1 MKRRPMKKE
10 TIFGR
15 IVIFALII
23 FTFASGQQ
31 PGKIS
36 GAVQGKVIDDISG
49 QEVAY
54 ANVMFFRLPDS
65 TLVDGGISDEKGYF
79 YVSGLP
85 GGRYYGSVKF
95 IGFHS
100 YETEL
105 FRITPQEADVNL
117 GEIRLKRATI
127 QMSGVEVVGEKPQI
141 EFKADKKVIHAD
153 QFAASQSGT
162 AVEILENVPSV
173 DVDVEGNVTLR
184 GSGSFLVLIDGHPS
198 VFSGGD
204 ALEQI
209 PATVIQSI
217 EIITNPSAKFDPD
230 GTTGIINIITKKQL
244 FDGISGQLS
253 TNAGTGDKYGANAI
267 FSVRTPKL
275 TWNSNINR
283 GDFQSGG
290 QRFTNNTIFVN
301 DTVFSFTGDG
311 RGEMRRNNLSGQT
324 SLDFYPGE
332 GLTLSLQLNAGQRE
346 RGRTSRQTYTELPKN
361 IVYQSLDENTRAS
374 EYISGTM
381 SFTQKFAKTGHQL
394 TGSAEYRINSG
405 EEFNET
411 TRRDTL
417 GAIIDRTKN
426 TENGDDA
433 DWRLK
438 LDYVNP
444 LNENRAFEAGLQSR
458 LSYDKESTGL
468 YEWSLAENQYIYYPE
483 YSHANDY
490 THIIH
495 SLYSIYKDR
504 LGLFDWQIGLRGEYT
519 YREMQLNTQDTTYLL
534 DRWDYFPSIHVSM
547 PFLDN
552 EQIMASYSRR
562 IERPRNWYL
571 EPYPT
576 ARDAY
581 SVWQGNPDLKPEYIN
596 ALELS
601 WQHTK
606 GKNYLA
612 LDLYHRS
619 TENKIE
625 RVQKALDATTML
637 YTFANVGKDFAS
649 GAELSI
655 NYAPAKFYTLFLSG
669 NLFRYR
675 VEGEFNDRVF
685 DNQSTNWGLKANN
698 SFFLKTDTRI
708 QLDANYR
715 GPSVNSQGR
724 IEAFWIANL
733 SAKQDF
739 GKNWTASLQVR
750 DLFKTAQREFT
761 QSGPDF
767 ENTSVFKREA
777 PIAIFA
783 LSYKFNNFSERK
795 SRPSNDNNGD
805 GGDDIFMF

>member
-1 MKRRPMKKE
+1 MKSA
-10 TIFGR
+10 TIYWR
-15 IVIFALII
+15 IIFFALII
-23 FTFASGQQ
+23 STGLHAQ
-31 PGKIS
+31 PGDFRGS
-36 GAVQGKVIDDISG
+36 VRGKVIDEISG
-49 QEVAY
+49 REIPF

-65 TLVDGGISDEKGYF
+65 SMIDGGISDENGYF
-79 YVSGLP
+79 YVSNLP
-85 GGRYYGSVKF
+85 GGLYYGSVKF

-100 YETEL
+100 YETEP
-105 FRITPQEADVNL
+105 FRLNPKNPNQNL
-117 GEIRLKRATI
+117 GSIPLKRASI
-127 QMSGVEVVGEKPQI
+127 QLSEVQVIGEKPQI
-141 EFKADKKVIHAD
+141 EFQADKKVINAD
-153 QFAASQSGT
+153 QFASSQSGT

-184 GSGSFLVLIDGHPS
+184 GSSSFLVLIDGHPS

-204 ALEQI
+204 ALEQV
-209 PATVIQSI
+209 PATLIQSI
-217 EIITNPSAKFDPD
+217 EIITNPSAKYDPD
-230 GTTGIINIITKKQL
+230 GTTGIINIITKKQR
-244 FDGISGQLS
+244 FDGLSGQLS

-267 FSVRTPKL
+267 LSVRTPKL
-275 TWNSNINR
+275 TWNSNINW

-290 QRFTNNTIFVN
+290 QRFTDNTIFVN
-301 DTVFSFTGDG
+301 DTAFSFTGDG
-311 RGEMRRNNLSGQT
+311 RGEMYRHSLSGQ
-324 SLDFYPGE
+324 SGLDFRPNE
-332 GLTLSLQLNAGQRE
+332 SLTLSLQLNAGQRE
-346 RGRTSRQTYTELPKN
+346 RGRISDQIYTELPQN
-361 IVYQSLDENTRAS
+361 IVYQSLDENVRSS
-374 EYISGTM
+374 EYLSSTL
-381 SFTQKFAKTGHQL
+381 SFTRKFSKKDHEL
-394 TGSAEYRINSG
+394 SGSAEYRLSSG

-411 TRRDTL
+411 SRTDT
-417 GAIIDRTKN
+417 ANNIINRTKN
-426 TENGDDA
+426 TETGDDT

-444 LNENRAFEAGLQSR
+444 LGENRKVEAGLQSR
-458 LSYDKESTGL
+458 ISYDKESTGL
-468 YEWSLAENQYIYYPE
+468 YEWNLANNNYDYFPQ

-504 LGLFDWQIGLRGEYT
+504 LGLLDWQLGFRGEYT
-519 YREMQLNTQDTTYLL
+519 YREMKLNTQDTTYLI
-534 DRWDYFPSIHVSM
+534 DRWDYFPTIHVSM
-547 PFLDN
+547 PLLDN

-581 SVWQGNPDLKPEYIN
+581 SVWQGNPDLLPEYIN

-601 WQHTK
+601 WQHSK

-612 LDLYHRS
+612 LDLYHRT

-625 RVQKALDATTML
+625 RVQQALDATTML
-637 YTFANVGKDFAS
+637 HTFANVGKDYAT
-649 GAELSI
+649 GAELSL
-655 NYAPAKFYTLFLSG
+655 NYAPSRFYTLFLSG

-675 VEGEFNDRVF
+675 IEGEFNEHVF
-685 DNQSTNWGLKANN
+685 DNQSNNWGVKINN

-724 IEAFWIANL
+724 MEAFWIANL

-739 GKNWTASLQVR
+739 GKNWTATLQIR
-750 DLFKTAQREFT
+750 DLFETAEREYT

-767 ENTSVFKREA
+767 ENTATFKREA

-795 SRPSNDNNGD
+795 NRPSSNGNGD